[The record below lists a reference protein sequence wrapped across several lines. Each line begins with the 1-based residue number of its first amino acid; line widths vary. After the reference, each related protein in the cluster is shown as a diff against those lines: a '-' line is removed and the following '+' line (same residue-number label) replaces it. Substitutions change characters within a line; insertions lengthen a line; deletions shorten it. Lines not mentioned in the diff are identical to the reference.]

1 VTLDPVHVN
10 GIAELA
16 GAIARAVDDEDH
28 GDLARTVWEEFLDP
42 LEVGGRAILEP
53 LGEQRLGRAAV
64 DDVALIEP
72 PFPTVHGLDSGT
84 INPTT
89 FKNGVVLDV
98 AQAAMA
104 SVPSDLDLH
113 RSRSLVCTVHSA
125 DATITLGEDW
135 ETYDEGYG
143 RRRVLHAPRVN
154 RFAEGVVHALS
165 LYLAESEH
173 ALVHANTVRDL
184 LVLDGPIYPKELA
197 RWGDRD
203 PELGD
208 LAREA
213 KPRAVVRNY
222 LRLVETFVEK
232 DVPLLGF
239 VKNPAGSAVT
249 RALRDRG
256 IDVPWANDTA
266 LFTRLLERHDER
278 RRAGERGADAAAD
291 GGAGAPDPG
300 ESRLTGDLT
309 FSSWFVSR
317 GGVDRRFAA
326 DGDALGVERELDSR
340 AYEITFFVVYDP
352 RRDLCFR
359 VEAPRAFTSDPDLRE
374 ALTRQVL
381 RDVAVTRGPPEAV
394 EKADELARVGVDE
407 KAALRRKFEER
418 FGSESIRTYDDA
430 RWGGEF

>member
-1 VTLDPVHVN
+1 VTLDPVHLN

-16 GAIARAVDDEDH
+16 GAIARAVDDEDQ

-42 LEVGGRAILEP
+42 LEAGGRTILEP
-53 LGEQRLGRAAV
+53 VGSQRLGRVPV
-64 DDVALIEP
+64 DDVALIDP

-113 RSRSLVCTVHSA
+113 RSRSLVCTVHAS
-125 DATITLGEDW
+125 DPTITLGDDW

-154 RFAEGVVHALS
+154 RYAEGIVHALS

-208 LAREA
+208 LTREA
-213 KPRAVVRNY
+213 KPQAVARNY
-222 LRLVETFVEK
+222 HRLVERFVER

-239 VKNPAGSAVT
+239 VKNPAAGAIT

-256 IDVPWANDTA
+256 LDVPWGNDTA
-266 LFTRLLERHDER
+266 LFARLLERHEDG
-278 RRAGERGADAAAD
+278 AGGDRGA
-291 GGAGAPDPG
+291 

-309 FSSWFVSR
+309 FTSWFVSR

-326 DGDALGVERELDSR
+326 DGDALGVERELDPR

-359 VEAPRAFTSDPDLRE
+359 VEAPRAFTSDPERRE
-374 ALTRQVL
+374 ALRRQVL
-381 RDVAVTRGPPEAV
+381 RDVAATRGPPEAV
-394 EKADELARVGVDE
+394 EKADELAKIGIDE

-418 FGSESIRTYDDA
+418 LGSESIRTFDDA
-430 RWGGEF
+430 RWGAEF